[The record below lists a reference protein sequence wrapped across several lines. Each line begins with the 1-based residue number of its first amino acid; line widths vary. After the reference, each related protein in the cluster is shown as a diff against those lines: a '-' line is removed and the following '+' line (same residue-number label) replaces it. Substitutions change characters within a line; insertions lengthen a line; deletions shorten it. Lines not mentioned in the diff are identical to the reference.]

1 MYEKRI
7 KGGYEMNEK
16 KLGLSSAIAAG
27 IGLIVATSCLITLS
41 QGVGIAGKGFIIAMT
56 IACFLNILVAFSFA
70 EMNALMPI
78 SGGLGQYTMAAMGPV
93 VSMVAVIGGY
103 LFTMIFAGSSEAVML
118 GFVISSSVMPGIN
131 PLVIAMVAMVILLVI
146 NLFGIKSYA
155 RTQIIVTAFMIGS
168 LLVFSV
174 VGYLKIGS
182 GEVISQA
189 GLPFNPMG
197 SDIVTM
203 TALAFWLFIGVE
215 FVTPLTKDMKNAKR
229 NIPLGMIISLL
240 VLLVIQSLMVLA
252 VNNYVSADV
261 LLSSNQPHMEFARLM
276 MGNLGTGWM
285 MIISV
290 GAVISTMNTIFASI
304 PRMLEGLAES
314 GMLPAF
320 FAKKNKYGVPYISL
334 LTLFGLITGATL
346 SGISSADDVVTLI
359 LTGSVF
365 WMIAYVIAHINV
377 LLLRKKYPESK
388 PSFQVKLFGLPQ
400 IIGIAGM
407 IYMVANIIDVPEM
420 KLQIY
425 KTTIVMMSILIIY
438 SVVWVKKVMKT
449 GLFTT
454 ISIEQV
460 IADSES
466 ELVEMELKEGL
477 ELD

>member
-1 MYEKRI
+1 
-7 KGGYEMNEK
+7 MNEK

-27 IGLIVATSCLITLS
+27 IGLIVATSCLVTLS
-41 QGVGIAGKGFIIAMT
+41 QGVGIAGRGFIIAMA

-103 LFTMIFAGSSEAVML
+103 LFTMIFAGSSEGAML
-118 GFVISSSVMPGIN
+118 GFVISSAIMPGVN
-131 PLVIAMVAMVILLVI
+131 PIIITMVAMIALLVV
-146 NLFGIKSYA
+146 NLYGIKSYA

-174 VGYLKIGS
+174 LGFMKVSS
-182 GEVISQA
+182 GEVVSVP
-189 GLPFNPMG
+189 GTPFNPMG
-197 SDIVTM
+197 SDIITL

-215 FVTPLTKDMKNAKR
+215 FVTPLTKDMKNAEK
-229 NIPLGMIISLL
+229 NIPRGMILSLL
-240 VLLVIQSLMVLA
+240 ILFVIQAIMVFA
-252 VNNYVSADV
+252 VNNYVTADV
-261 LLSSNQPHMEFARLM
+261 LLSSNQPHMEFATLM
-276 MGNLGTGWM
+276 LGNFGKGWM

-290 GAVISTMNTIFASI
+290 GAVISTLNTTFASI

-314 GMLPAF
+314 GMLPEF

-334 LTLFGLITGATL
+334 LTLFGLMSVAILGGVT
-346 SGISSADDVVTLI
+346 SADDLITLI

-365 WMIAYVIAHINV
+365 WMIAYIIAHVNV
-377 LLLRKKYPESK
+377 LLLRRKYPDRK

-400 IIGIAGM
+400 IVGIAGM
-407 IYMVANIIDVPEM
+407 VYMIANIIDVPEIR
-420 KLQIY
+420 LHIY
-425 KTTIVMMSILIIY
+425 KTAFIMMGILVVY
-438 SVVWVKKVMKT
+438 SVIWVKKVMKT
-449 GLFTT
+449 GLFET

-466 ELVEMELKEGL
+466 ELIEMELKESI
-477 ELD
+477 EME